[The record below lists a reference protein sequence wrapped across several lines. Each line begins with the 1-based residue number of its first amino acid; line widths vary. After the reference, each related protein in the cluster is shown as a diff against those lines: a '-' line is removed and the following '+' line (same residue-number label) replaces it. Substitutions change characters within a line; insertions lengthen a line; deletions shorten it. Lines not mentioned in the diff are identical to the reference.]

1 MAALGPL
8 LLLVIYLIGTIPV
21 GMVVARA
28 RGVDITAVGSKS
40 VGATNVAR
48 SVGKGAGIITLI
60 GDVLKGYLGVLLG
73 TVFFDSSSGPS
84 IAGFFVVAGHCFS
97 LPPVLKGGKG
107 VATALGA
114 ILILYP
120 MAALF
125 GLFTF
130 IISFLLS
137 KIVSLSSLI
146 AAITTPLVALAT
158 GGEDAV
164 CNALI
169 AIAAL
174 VTYRHHQN
182 IDRLMKGTEPTFS
195 SKK

>member
-1 MAALGPL
+1 MAVLGPL
-8 LLLVIYLIGTIPV
+8 LLLIIYLVGTIPV
-21 GMVVARA
+21 GMLVARA

-48 SVGKGAGIITLI
+48 SVGKAAGIITLI
-60 GDVLKGYLGVLLG
+60 GDVLKGVLGVLLG
-73 TVFFDSSSGPS
+73 TFFFESSSGPS

-114 ILILYP
+114 ILMLYP
-120 MAALF
+120 LAAIF
-125 GLFTF
+125 GV
-130 IISFLLS
+130 ISFVITFSLS

-146 AAITTPLVALAT
+146 AAITTPLVVLAT
-158 GGEDAV
+158 GGDDAV
-164 CNALI
+164 CSAFI

-195 SKK
+195 AKK